1 MYVARTQS
9 DLAGHRD
16 RTGPLVLVPTMG
28 ALHAGHASL
37 IEQAAELARVRGWAG
52 GAVATIFVN
61 PTQFNNPADL
71 ARYPRSL
78 EADLEHCRVAGAA
91 AVFVPEPQT
100 VYPPGEAILVP
111 ALPEVATRP
120 RLEDLYRPGHFA
132 GVAQVV
138 RRLFDLT
145 APIAAIFGEKD
156 WQQLRVIA
164 AMTARDQPHIE
175 IIPGPTIREPDG
187 LAMSSRNVFLA
198 PADRPRALAIS
209 AALRAAASKRD
220 PAQAERALREV
231 LAAAGIEPEYAVVR
245 DRDSLEPFALSR
257 PAGPGFGRG
266 LIAAVLGGVRLID
279 NAAWPD

>member
-1 MYVARTQS
+1 MYVAHNQS
-9 DLAGHRD
+9 ELALHRG

-37 IEQAAELARVRGWAG
+37 IEQAADLARLRGWSG

-71 ARYPRSL
+71 SRYPRTL
-78 EADLEHCRVAGAA
+78 EADLEHCRAAGAA

-100 VYPPGEAILVP
+100 VYPPGEVIPVP
-111 ALPEVATRP
+111 ALPDVATRP
-120 RLEDLYRPGHFA
+120 RLEDWYRPGHFA

-138 RRLFDLT
+138 RRLFELT
-145 APIAAIFGEKD
+145 APAAAIFGEKD

-198 PADRPRALAIS
+198 PTDRLRALSIS
-209 AALRAAASKRD
+209 AALRAAAAERD
-220 PAQAERALREV
+220 PADAERAMLAP

-245 DRDSLEPFALSR
+245 DRDSLEPFAAGR
-257 PAGPGFGRG
+257 AAGPGSGRA
-266 LIAAVLGGVRLID
+266 LIAGMVGGVRLID